1 MAKEST
7 SIGKGLD
14 VGTVF
19 IYCAQRTGPE
29 VAFRIQ
35 RNAFFDIEYSDFAR
49 GILEKSNVEYVLNKP
64 SSRETS
70 LLGRDKIFV
79 MGEEAM
85 KFANA
90 FSRKLR
96 RPMRSGVISPQEEDA
111 LLIVEMLIKS
121 VLGLPSEKEEICYY
135 SVPGSPIDADFDTIY
150 HQNVIKGFLEKL
162 GYRPKP
168 LNEGL
173 AVIFSELSED
183 NFTGIGMSFGGGMT
197 NVCLAMFGVPVFS
210 FSVARA
216 GDWIDEQAARATNQP
231 VSKITTFKETFLD
244 LRKTESNMNKA
255 EQALS
260 IYYEHLIEYVLEQ
273 IKKEFLKTLP
283 QLEEPIPIVISGG
296 TVKPAGFL
304 EKFKEKLK
312 KTNFPLK
319 VKEVRLASHPLYT
332 AAKGALIAALAER
345 K

>member
-1 MAKEST
+1 MIKGST

-29 VAFRIQ
+29 VTFRIQ

-49 GILEKSNVEYVLNKP
+49 GILEKSDVEYILNK
-64 SSRETS
+64 
-70 LLGRDKIFV
+70 DKIFV
-79 MGEEAM
+79 MGEKAM

-96 RPMRSGVISPQEEDA
+96 RPMRSGVISPQEEES

-121 VLGLPSEKEEICYY
+121 VLGSPSEKEEICYY
-135 SVPGSPIDADFDTIY
+135 TIPASPVDADFDTIY
-150 HQNVIKGFLEKL
+150 HQNVIKGFLEKW
-162 GYRPKP
+162 GYRAKP

-173 AVIFSELSED
+173 AIVFSELSED
-183 NFTGIGMSFGGGMT
+183 NFTGIGISFGGGMT
-197 NVCLAMFGVPVFS
+197 NVCLAMLGVPVFS
-210 FSVARA
+210 FSVARG
-216 GDWIDEQAARATNQP
+216 GDWIDEKAAKATNQP
-231 VSKITTFKETFLD
+231 VSKVATFKEAFLD
-244 LRKTESNMNKA
+244 LRKPESNMNKT

-260 IYYEHLIEYVLEQ
+260 IYYNYLIGYVLEQ
-273 IKKEFLKTLP
+273 LRKEFLRTSP
-283 QLEEPIPIVISGG
+283 HLEEPIPIVISGG

-304 EKFKEKLK
+304 EKFKELLK
-312 KTNFPLK
+312 KTNFPLP
-319 VKEVRLASHPLYT
+319 VKEVKLAPHPLYT
-332 AAKGALIAALAER
+332 VVNGTLIAALADRE